1 MKLTALFSKSLEENG
16 GFSKIIGKDAQL
28 AAVGYEILA
37 VDSVIM
43 RQIQPI
49 FAQAIFG
56 QK

>member
-16 GFSKIIGKDAQL
+16 GFSKIIGKDSQL
-28 AAVGYEILA
+28 AAVGSEILA